1 MRTHAAFRR
10 SGVLSLFLGDL
21 RSDAQADKYLRKRFA
36 TDFGFAINPAD
47 GPEVF
52 CRETPAAVRE
62 LLEGFSCA
70 TSFIDLAAKGA
81 ADVGWPKANCAVV
94 FYNFAF
100 EATTPHEAGRPL
112 TFIGVFHFESRE

>member
-1 MRTHAAFRR
+1 MRTHAEFRR
-10 SGVLSLFLGDL
+10 SGVVSVFLGNL
-21 RSDAQADKYLRKRFA
+21 RSEAQADKYLAKRFP

-52 CRETPAAVRE
+52 CRETPTPVRE

-70 TSFIDLAAKGA
+70 NSFIDLAAKA
-81 ADVGWPKANCAVV
+81 ATDLGWPKASCAVV

-100 EATTPHEAGRPL
+100 EPTTPHTAGGPL
-112 TFIGVFHFESRE
+112 NFIGVFHFESRE